1 MVEEVLDQW
10 YGPQDAFYKV
20 RADDDTKR
28 KVLQVLESA
37 ARGFGRLRAV
47 TQRLDPHAVETLLT
61 KLQAPPIAEIA
72 DMKTLHDVVK
82 LSMDSVVWGNASCTF
97 GAFQIIARQRIR
109 ESESV
114 FGLRSIRLSRKLSLT
129 FPSEASLARVSK
141 ISPALK
147 KRAAQIKLLLMD
159 VDGTMTDG
167 SVTLL
172 SQPDGTALEIKT
184 FDAHDGQGLTLAQ
197 TAGLR
202 TGSITGRES
211 AALLRRAHE
220 MKMEFIFMKQPV
232 KMLAYE
238 EILKKAG
245 VSDSA
250 VAFIGDDLP
259 DIPLMRRV
267 GLAVAV
273 GDAAPE
279 VKEAAHHVTIARGGD
294 GAVREAVELILKS
307 KGIWEAMI
315 DKARA

>member
-1 MVEEVLDQW
+1 
-10 YGPQDAFYKV
+10 
-20 RADDDTKR
+20 
-28 KVLQVLESA
+28 
-37 ARGFGRLRAV
+37 
-47 TQRLDPHAVETLLT
+47 
-61 KLQAPPIAEIA
+61 
-72 DMKTLHDVVK
+72 
-82 LSMDSVVWGNASCTF
+82 MDSVVWGNASCAF

-202 TGSITGRES
+202 TGCITGRES

-220 MKMEFIFMKQPV
+220 MKMEFIYMKQPV

-238 EILKKAG
+238 EILQKAG

-279 VKEAAHHVTIARGGD
+279 VKEAAHYTTSARGGD

>member
-1 MVEEVLDQW
+1 
-10 YGPQDAFYKV
+10 
-20 RADDDTKR
+20 
-28 KVLQVLESA
+28 
-37 ARGFGRLRAV
+37 
-47 TQRLDPHAVETLLT
+47 
-61 KLQAPPIAEIA
+61 
-72 DMKTLHDVVK
+72 
-82 LSMDSVVWGNASCTF
+82 
-97 GAFQIIARQRIR
+97 
-109 ESESV
+109 
-114 FGLRSIRLSRKLSLT
+114 
-129 FPSEASLARVSK
+129 LARVPK
-141 ISPALK
+141 ISLALK
-147 KRAAQIKLLLMD
+147 KRAAQVKLLLMD

-202 TGSITGRES
+202 TGCITGRES

-220 MKMEFIFMKQPV
+220 MKMEFIYMKQPV
-232 KMLAYE
+232 KMPAYE
-238 EILKKAG
+238 EILQKAG

-273 GDAAPE
+273 GDAVPE
-279 VKEAAHHVTIARGGD
+279 VKKSAHYTTRAFGGD
-294 GAVREAVELILKS
+294 GAVREAVELVLKS
-307 KGIWEAMI
+307 KGIWKAMI